1 MNNSKKIAIIGASY
15 LQLPLVLKA
24 NDLGYESYCF
34 AITEGAVCKEHCTS
48 FYPISILEKEEILAI
63 CKEIRIDAV
72 LSIASD
78 LAVGTVNYIASELG
92 LIANPESSTSIT
104 THKFFMKVA
113 LQKEGVNVAQFTR
126 CKNPQDLE
134 KATLFRYPI
143 IVKPVDRSGSL
154 GVSKIES
161 ISELKNAFETAKNS
175 SISGEVILEEF
186 IIGTEISVESISQNG
201 VHHILAFTD
210 KVTTG
215 APHFVELEHHQPSTL
230 LQTTQDEIKNL
241 ITKALTVLS
250 IENGAAHSELIITSN
265 NEIFINEIGARMG
278 GDFIGSNLVQLSTGF
293 DYLKAVLDVSLGNP
307 IILKFSSLKY
317 SGVVFRNTMNE
328 AKFDQV
334 SRKEPYIITLESN
347 LKNALK
353 LTKSNERGNY
363 FIYQSDKRI
372 NLD

>member
-175 SISGEVILEEF
+175 SI
-186 IIGTEISVESISQNG
+186 
-201 VHHILAFTD
+201 
-210 KVTTG
+210 
-215 APHFVELEHHQPSTL
+215 
-230 LQTTQDEIKNL
+230 
-241 ITKALTVLS
+241 
-250 IENGAAHSELIITSN
+250 
-265 NEIFINEIGARMG
+265 
-278 GDFIGSNLVQLSTGF
+278 
-293 DYLKAVLDVSLGNP
+293 
-307 IILKFSSLKY
+307 
-317 SGVVFRNTMNE
+317 
-328 AKFDQV
+328 
-334 SRKEPYIITLESN
+334 
-347 LKNALK
+347 
-353 LTKSNERGNY
+353 
-363 FIYQSDKRI
+363 
-372 NLD
+372 